1 MHAPRTARRPTSG
14 TRVASLL
21 LAALALTGAGCGS
34 DSTSPTSS
42 EAGTYTLVSVNGQA
56 KPVTFMNTA
65 LGTVVVQSGTLT
77 LTPGSPSRYTAVIG
91 GTANGQASPAL
102 VGDNGTYTVAGANV
116 SFTSGVLA
124 GLTYVGV
131 VSGNSIS
138 VAVPAFVIGTT
149 GTLTLVLQKS

>member
-1 MHAPRTARRPTSG
+1 
-14 TRVASLL
+14 
-21 LAALALTGAGCGS
+21 
-34 DSTSPTSS
+34 
-42 EAGTYTLVSVNGQA
+42 
-56 KPVTFMNTA
+56 MNTA